1 MSATPTRNIAKICPS
16 STAFFVCDIQERF
29 RSFIHAYPNVI
40 STAQKM
46 ITAANHLDIPIIVT
60 EQNPK
65 ALGKTVQELDISK
78 AKCNLGK
85 SKFSMF
91 LPEVETLLKNDLKTK
106 SVVLFG
112 IESHICVLQTCLDLL
127 EQNYE
132 VYVLADGV
140 SSMNYP
146 EIDIALAR
154 MQQAGATITT
164 SESILFQLVG
174 DAKHQKFKG
183 ISGLTKEYQK
193 ATKDNKLLF
202 KSRI

>member
-1 MSATPTRNIAKICPS
+1 MSISATRAITKINPN

-29 RSFIHAYPNVI
+29 RTLIHAFPNVI
-40 STAQKM
+40 ATAQKM
-46 ITAANHLDIPIIVT
+46 VTAANHLDIPIIVT

-78 AKCNLGK
+78 AKCNVEK

-91 LPEVETLLKNDLKTK
+91 LPEVESLLKKDLKVK

-127 EQNYE
+127 EHNYD
-132 VYVLADGV
+132 VHVLSDGV

-154 MQQAGATITT
+154 MRQAGASITT
-164 SESILFQLVG
+164 SESIIFQLIG
-174 DAKHQKFKG
+174 DAKHEKFKS
-183 ISGLTKEYQK
+183 ISGLTKEYQQ
-193 ATKDNKLLF
+193 ATKENKLLF
-202 KSRI
+202 KSNI